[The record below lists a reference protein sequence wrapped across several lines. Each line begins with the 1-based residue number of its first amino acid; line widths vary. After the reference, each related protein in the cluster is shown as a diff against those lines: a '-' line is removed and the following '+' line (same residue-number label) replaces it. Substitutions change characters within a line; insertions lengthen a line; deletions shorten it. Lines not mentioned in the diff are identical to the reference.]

1 VHHYRIVCTYGL
13 HRTIVY
19 VHLLYTMVCTMLVRR
34 FDRGVTFVFFCEL
47 NIDDHFLP
55 QTSFSSFLS
64 PSASRSTTVS
74 LPFVSC
80 EFEHCWLVVSCR
92 LRFTMMNMV
101 IAVFLSVVAT
111 VSYARTVRAARYG
124 SFRAP
129 AVHYRLYHVGTTIRR
144 CPAKWRVSHLF
155 VLRSP
160 CFSF

>member
-1 VHHYRIVCTYGL
+1 
-13 HRTIVY
+13 
-19 VHLLYTMVCTMLVRR
+19 
-34 FDRGVTFVFFCEL
+34 
-47 NIDDHFLP
+47 
-55 QTSFSSFLS
+55 
-64 PSASRSTTVS
+64 
-74 LPFVSC
+74 
-80 EFEHCWLVVSCR
+80 
-92 LRFTMMNMV
+92 MMNMV